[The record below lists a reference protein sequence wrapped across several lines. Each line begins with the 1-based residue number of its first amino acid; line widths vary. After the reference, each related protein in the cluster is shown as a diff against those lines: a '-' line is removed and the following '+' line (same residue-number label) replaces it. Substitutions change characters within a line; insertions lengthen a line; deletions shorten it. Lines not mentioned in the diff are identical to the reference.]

1 MMLCK
6 NLFGMKTEKKDPT
19 EISGVD
25 PAWAMTQVV
34 LGQHYHIN
42 LHNMSSCPHI
52 LVAGNSGSD
61 DTRNVMVGAL
71 LQGNKSYIVNDMDG
85 ELYKLCGPALEKIG
99 YKVYQINFDK
109 STESIPKVDYAE
121 LLSKKV
127 AIFVKVKSGSTK
139 LLARFYYESYR
150 EITAV
155 RSEMVEY
162 RIRMDKQ
169 NGVPDGTKWL
179 LDGFPVMFLLNNFT
193 DIGKIPAFHLILGTN
208 RGHGIVY
215 MIGLQSLSDLKRVY
229 GDNWSNILN
238 LCDTMIFTCNCD
250 SEIYVLFAKHA
261 ALPLPQTPGNEVLL
275 QNRKGWFCDKVFDV
289 DKRLKELS

>member
-1 MMLCK
+1 MFFLKKK
-6 NLFGMKTEKKDPT
+6 NDPS
-19 EISGVD
+19 EISGVN
-25 PAWAMTQVV
+25 PARAMTQVV

-61 DTRNVMVGAL
+61 DTRNVMAGAL
-71 LQGNKSYIVNDMDG
+71 LQGNKSYIVNDMNG
-85 ELYKLCGPALEKIG
+85 EFYKLYSPALEKVG
-99 YKVYQINFDK
+99 YKVYQINFDE
-109 STESIPKVDYAE
+109 STESIPEVDYTE

-127 AIFVKVKSGSTK
+127 AIFVKAENGSTK

-150 EITAV
+150 EIIGV

-162 RIRMDKQ
+162 RIRMDEQ
-169 NGVPDGTKWL
+169 NGVPDSTKWL
-179 LDGFPVMFLLNNFT
+179 LDGFPVMFLLNDFT
-193 DIGKIPAFHLILGTN
+193 DIGEIPIFHLILSTN
-208 RGHGIVY
+208 RGYGIVY

-229 GDNWSNILN
+229 GDSWSNILS

-250 SEIYVLFAKHA
+250 SEIYVLFTKRA
-261 ALPLPQTPGNEVLL
+261 ALPFPQTSGNEVIL
-275 QNRKGWFCDKVFDV
+275 QNGKGWFCDKVFDA

>member
-1 MMLCK
+1 MFCFK
-6 NLFGMKTEKKDPT
+6 KKKDPT

-61 DTRNVMVGAL
+61 DTRNVMAGVL
-71 LQGNKSYIVNDMDG
+71 LQGNKSYIVNDMNG
-85 ELYKLCGPALEKIG
+85 KLYKLCGPALKKMG
-99 YKVYQINFDK
+99 YKVYQISFDEL
-109 STESIPKVDYAE
+109 TESVPKIDYTE
-121 LLSKKV
+121 LLSKKT
-127 AIFVKVKSGSTK
+127 AIFVKAEKGSTK

-150 EITAV
+150 EIIGV

-162 RIRMDKQ
+162 RVRMDKQ
-169 NGVPDGTKWL
+169 NGISAGTKWL
-179 LDGFPVMFLLNNFT
+179 LDGFPVMFILNDFT
-193 DIGKIPAFHLILGTN
+193 DIGEIPAFSKILATN
-208 RGHGIVY
+208 RGYGIVY

-229 GDNWSNILN
+229 GDNWDSILG
-238 LCDTMIFTCNCD
+238 LCDTMIFTCDCD
-250 SEIYVLFAKHA
+250 IEIYKLFAKCA
-261 ALPLPQTPGNEVLL
+261 ALPFPIEPGCEVLL